1 MELRLLPL
9 FFQYVKIKYLLVLN
23 YARGKTV
30 FPSDSLT
37 DRNEVTLK
45 VYETLSPIL
54 LFQEDFRD

>member
-23 YARGKTV
+23 YARGKTI

-37 DRNEVTLK
+37 DRNEVTSK
-45 VYETLSPIL
+45 VYETLCPIL
-54 LFQEDFRD
+54 LFQ